1 MITPLGQRQIFQTA
15 NVEAVRASL
24 EVSEQI
30 QREQARKKTAD
41 DRLAE
46 DQAGVQVISG
56 SERIITEER
65 RHSQGQGGAEQ
76 QTPEEEEGQEKRK
89 STAKT
94 ADSHLDLLA

>member
-41 DRLAE
+41 DQAAE
-46 DQAGVQVISG
+46 DQAAVQVIPG

-65 RHSQGQGGAEQ
+65 RNRQGQGSGQ
-76 QTPEEEEGQEKRK
+76 PGSEEEDETGNRKRK
-89 STAKT
+89 AKS
-94 ADSHLDLLA
+94 ADPHLDFLA

>member
-24 EVSEQI
+24 EVSGQI

-41 DRLAE
+41 DKTAE

-65 RHSQGQGGAEQ
+65 QQRQKQGGADHQKEKDGDG
-76 QTPEEEEGQEKRK
+76 EGGNEKAK
-89 STAKT
+89 S
-94 ADSHLDLLA
+94 ADSHLDFLA